1 MIRNRIIRSFVA
13 VWCVVCLSYV
23 GVRTAVATFMDSS
36 AVALEGV
43 GEAPSA
49 TESAEQDELSVQDEP
64 TDPTGQDEPTVQE
77 ELSVQDEPTERV
89 KPMKR
94 AEPREHTSPSS
105 TAQSEPLAQPEPDDS
120 SERSDSVVW
129 EEPEET
135 EPQDV
140 DQEEQVAD
148 VPSLEEYLSGFTCGS
163 CRRNCSLDNPR
174 CHNGSRLAQAK
185 AEEYYSIY
193 G

>member
-1 MIRNRIIRSFVA
+1 MEYVMPRSKIIRAFVA

-23 GVRTAVATFMDSS
+23 GVRTAVTGFWDSS
-36 AVALEGV
+36 TVAVEDV
-43 GEAPSA
+43 EEAPSA
-49 TESAEQDELSVQDEP
+49 TESAEQDELAEWDEP
-64 TDPTGQDEPTVQE
+64 TDQD
-77 ELSVQDEPTERV
+77 
-89 KPMKR
+89 
-94 AEPREHTSPSS
+94 EPREHTATGS
-105 TAQSEPLAQPEPDDS
+105 TAQSEPVTQAEPDDS
-120 SERSDSVVW
+120 NARSDSMEW
-129 EEPEET
+129 EEQESAEY
-135 EPQDV
+135 QDV

-163 CRRNCSLDNPR
+163 CRRNCSLDSPR

>member
-1 MIRNRIIRSFVA
+1 MLRNKIIRAFVA

-49 TESAEQDELSVQDEP
+49 TESAEQDEP
-64 TDPTGQDEPTVQE
+64 AN
-77 ELSVQDEPTERV
+77 QDEPTE
-89 KPMKR
+89 
-94 AEPREHTSPSS
+94 
-105 TAQSEPLAQPEPDDS
+105 
-120 SERSDSVVW
+120 W
-129 EEPEET
+129 EEQEET

-148 VPSLEEYLSGFTCGS
+148 VPSLEDYLSGFTCGS
-163 CRRNCSLDNPR
+163 CRRNCSLDTPR

-185 AEEYYSIY
+185 AEEYYSSN
-193 G
+193 GPGLPNR